1 MDEDFRYGQL
11 AIEGRLITP
20 EQFDA
25 AMTEVKRSG
34 KSLATVLV
42 KSGQIDQQTAE
53 RMSKALRRIVRDE
66 RAKSEAGMLAQRQ
79 IGGYR
84 LLRRIGEGGMGEVY
98 LAEQLNMFR
107 QVALKVLHDK
117 WADDEEFRKRFLL
130 EARAAGK
137 LSHHNL
143 IQVYDVG
150 KYQGVYYFSMEYVD
164 GVTVEDLIQHEG
176 EVPFEKVFDITLQ
189 VCNALKYLSR
199 EHIVHRDIKPANIM
213 ITKDGTVKLGDFGF
227 IQSGY
232 DAELLQEGTTLGT
245 PDYIS
250 PEQAR
255 GDRNLDVRSD
265 IYSLGATL
273 FHMLSGDPM
282 FKGSCSQVMRDH
294 LDTPAPDIGKL
305 KPTIPKDL
313 VRVISKMIEKD
324 PADRYQSA
332 DELISDLE
340 MAKIDAAGDH
350 GSLPATRSQILHV
363 ITAEKGRIAQL
374 EEQVAAAGAQRKTM
388 LILVIVP
395 WVLTVLL
402 MITLVLALIFLR

>member
-11 AIEGRLITP
+11 AIEARLITP
-20 EQFDA
+20 EQFDH
-25 AMTEVKRSG
+25 AMTEVKKNGQALR
-34 KSLATVLV
+34 TILV
-42 KSGQIDQQTAE
+42 KGSYIDEQTAT
-53 RMSKALRRIVRDE
+53 RLYKALQRIVRDE
-66 RAKSEAGMLAQRQ
+66 RAKSEAGLLAQKQ

-84 LLRRIGEGGMGEVY
+84 LIRRIGEGGMGEVY
-98 LAEQLNMFR
+98 LAEQLNMHR

-117 WADDEEFRKRFLL
+117 WAYDEEFRKRFLL

-164 GVTVEDLIQHEG
+164 GVTVEDLIDHEG
-176 EVPFEKVFDITLQ
+176 EVPLERVFDISLQ
-189 VCNALKYLSR
+189 VCNALRYLSR

-213 ITKDGTVKLGDFGF
+213 ITKDNTVKLGDFGF

-232 DAELLQEGTTLGT
+232 DAELMQEGTTLGT

-273 FHMLSGDPM
+273 FHMLNGDPM
-282 FKGSCSQVMRDH
+282 FKGSCSKVMRDH
-294 LDTPAPDIGKL
+294 LDTIPPDLGKL
-305 KPTIPKDL
+305 RPNLPKDL
-313 VRVISKMIEKD
+313 VRVIAAMVEKD

-332 DELISDLE
+332 EDLISDLE

-350 GSLPATRSQILHV
+350 GSLPSTRSQIMHV

-374 EEQVAAAGAQRKTM
+374 EEQIIQEGQRRKIM
-388 LILVIVP
+388 MVLMIIP
-395 WVLTVLL
+395 WTLTVLL
-402 MITLVLALIFLR
+402 VITLALFMIFG